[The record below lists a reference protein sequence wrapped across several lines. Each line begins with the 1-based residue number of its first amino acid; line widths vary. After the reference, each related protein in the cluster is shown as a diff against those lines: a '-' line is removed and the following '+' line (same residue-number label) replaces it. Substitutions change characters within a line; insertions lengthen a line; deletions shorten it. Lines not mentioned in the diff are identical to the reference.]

1 MESLAPGMRR
11 IGKVQRR
18 IFPGIARM
26 TPEQLARMQSR
37 AVPEALAAVLLGRRI
52 DGVHTV
58 DRTAGEVP
66 IRIYAPVAAAPAAR
80 PVVVYFHGG
89 GFVFGDLRGG
99 DWMCSRV
106 SRYLGAVVVSVEYRL
121 APSFPFPAAVDD
133 CYAALCWTTE
143 HATELGGDP
152 SRLAVMGESAGGNLA
167 AVACLQ
173 AREGGGPDIRHQALL
188 YPVVSG
194 EDSESRRINAGAYIL
209 TAADMQRFGEL
220 YAPDEADWRAAPLI
234 AASHENLPPAMIVVA
249 GHDPLHDDGVR
260 YGEVLRDAGV
270 AVDLVEYPAMP
281 HGFMNFPWF
290 ARDATNAL
298 VRVVAAQRSALS
310 A

>member
-1 MESLAPGMRR
+1 
-11 IGKVQRR
+11 
-18 IFPGIARM
+18 
-26 TPEQLARMQSR
+26 
-37 AVPEALAAVLLGRRI
+37 
-52 DGVHTV
+52 
-58 DRTAGEVP
+58 
-66 IRIYAPVAAAPAAR
+66 
-80 PVVVYFHGG
+80 
-89 GFVFGDLRGG
+89 
-99 DWMCSRV
+99 
-106 SRYLGAVVVSVEYRL
+106 YRL

-270 AVDLVEYPAMP
+270 AVDLVEYPAM
-281 HGFMNFPWF
+281 
-290 ARDATNAL
+290 
-298 VRVVAAQRSALS
+298 
-310 A
+310 